1 MRDATSFSATEW
13 LALGEGSA
21 RTVFL
26 GTPEQIRA
34 LYRRL
39 VLQWHPDRNPDPRA
53 NDVFVHLKT
62 LYSHAVALAGGRTA
76 RKSDSVG
83 ISETVTDSKGQTFRF
98 VAQAQE
104 PFELGCFFRGKAS
117 LAYRVGPAHGD
128 LFKNFVE
135 RSTRFAF
142 ANAGMKEQMAPLLPQ
157 LHAHPW
163 GEQGGMVVL
172 KRDPVAVRLSDLAQY
187 YRAHSAA
194 FPPEHA
200 AWIISGLFNLACYLE
215 HIQVAHHGID
225 LTSVWVVPQR
235 HTVHLWGGWFY
246 AQPFGHRLT
255 AMPSQSADMVPT
267 RYLQEKVAGPGAD
280 LALIRALGRELL
292 GDRRG
297 QRLPP
302 SAAPKPFIDALLS
315 PVGASAVEDYRAWKR
330 VLTASFGP
338 PKFVPM
344 AIEANHLY

>member
-1 MRDATSFSATEW
+1 MKDATSFSATEW

-26 GTPEQIRA
+26 GTPEQMRG

-39 VLQWHPDRNPDPRA
+39 VLYWHPDRNTDPLA
-53 NDVFVHLKT
+53 NDVFVHLKA

-76 RKSDSVG
+76 KKADGDG
-83 ISETVTDSKGQTFRF
+83 IAETLTDAKGKTFRF

-104 PFELGCFFRGKAS
+104 PFELGRFLRGRAS
-117 LAYRVGPAHGD
+117 LAYRVMPAQED
-128 LFKNFVE
+128 LFKNFSARVKHF
-135 RSTRFAF
+135 SF
-142 ANAGMKEQMAPLLPQ
+142 ANPAMKEQMAPLLPQ

-163 GEQGGMVVL
+163 GPEGGMIVL
-172 KRDPVAVRLSDLAQY
+172 KRDPDAVRLADLAHY
-187 YRAHSAA
+187 YRSHSAQ

-215 HIQVAHHGID
+215 HSQVAHHGID
-225 LTSVWVVPQR
+225 TNSVWVVPQR
-235 HTVHLWGGWFY
+235 HTVHLLGGWFY
-246 AQPFGHRLT
+246 AQPFGSRLV
-255 AMPSQSADMVPT
+255 AMPSQAVDMVPT
-267 RYLQEKVAGPGAD
+267 RYLQDKVAGPGVD
-280 LALIRALGRELL
+280 RALVRALGRELL

-297 QRLPP
+297 QRFPAN
-302 SAAPKPFIDALLS
+302 AAPKPFIDALLS
-315 PVGASAVEDYRAWKR
+315 PVGASAVEDYRAWKK

-344 AIEANHLY
+344 AIEAKHLY